1 MFYTVRIKNEDFG
14 LFRVVLSILALGV
27 SCVFK
32 ERVPMDCDG
41 YVTILLWKFC
51 TTFIS
56 YCFQH
61 ISATECL
68 PIHF

>member
-14 LFRVVLSILALGV
+14 LFRVVLSILALGI

-41 YVTILLWKFC
+41 YVTILL
-51 TTFIS
+51 
-56 YCFQH
+56 
-61 ISATECL
+61 
-68 PIHF
+68 